1 MESATL
7 WNWYLDWLYQYKE
20 LKLYIDVSQMG
31 FTDEFM
37 EVLEP
42 KFQNIFKAL
51 EEIEAGSIANPDE
64 CHMVK
69 HYWLSMSS
77 IVPNSSQCEFTL
89 NLVLEELQKDLWA
102 VQMDARVACCTDTT
116 LSVAAGLTAKLGVET
131 HESVKLDFES
141 ALNSL
146 MRRVDQQRNEK
157 NELKHKCEQL
167 TSVLLKVTQSSQEI
181 QPIVSLIDAKAL
193 KKVEQV
199 GIKGRVLDEWIT

>member
-77 IVPNSSQCEFTL
+77 IVPNC
-89 NLVLEELQKDLWA
+89 NLW
-102 VQMDARVACCTDTT
+102 
-116 LSVAAGLTAKLGVET
+116 
-131 HESVKLDFES
+131 
-141 ALNSL
+141 
-146 MRRVDQQRNEK
+146 
-157 NELKHKCEQL
+157 
-167 TSVLLKVTQSSQEI
+167 
-181 QPIVSLIDAKAL
+181 
-193 KKVEQV
+193 
-199 GIKGRVLDEWIT
+199 